1 MYLVSLDFILVIV
14 SSTFCILFIII
25 FYVVVIVKI
34 MFVSIKTEKEIEKMR
49 RAGKILVEIMN
60 EIGKEVRPGIDT
72 LQLDKLAQELV
83 FARGG
88 KPLFKGYGG
97 GKNPFPATICASIND
112 EVVHG
117 IPDSNR
123 ILNEG
128 DILKID
134 IGVEIDSYCSDMAR
148 TFPVGKIS
156 DEAKKLMEVT
166 EKSFWNGIKKMKEGA
181 MLSEY
186 SKVVQ
191 KTAEDAGFSVVK
203 NLVGHGIGKKLHE
216 DPQIL
221 NYYDRSFPDLR
232 LQAGMTLAL
241 EPMINQGDF
250 RTFIGKDGWVFKTT
264 DGSLSAHYENTIV
277 VTKKGVEVLT
287 V

>member
-1 MYLVSLDFILVIV
+1 
-14 SSTFCILFIII
+14 
-25 FYVVVIVKI
+25 

-49 RAGKILVEIMN
+49 QAGQILKEIMQ
-60 EIGKEVRPGIDT
+60 EIGKEVRPGVDT
-72 LQLDKLAQELV
+72 LQLDKLAEELV

-97 GKNPFPATICASIND
+97 GKNPFPGTICASIND

-117 IPDSNR
+117 IPGTER
-123 ILNEG
+123 VLNEG

-134 IGVEIDSYCSDMAR
+134 IGIEVDGYCSDMAR
-148 TFPVGKIS
+148 TFPIGKIS
-156 DEAKKLMEVT
+156 AEAQKLMDIT
-166 EKSFWNGIKKMKEGA
+166 EKSFWKGVGKMKEGS

-186 SKVVQ
+186 SKAVQ
-191 KTAEDAGFSVVK
+191 KTAEDAGFSVVR
-203 NLVGHGIGKKLHE
+203 NLVGHGIGQKLHE

-221 NYYDRSFPDLR
+221 NYYERSFPDLR

-250 RTFIGKDGWVFKTT
+250 RTVIGKYGWVFKTA
-264 DGSLSAHYENTIV
+264 DGSLSAHYENTIL
-277 VTKKGVEVLT
+277 VTKKGIEVLT
-287 V
+287 M

>member
-1 MYLVSLDFILVIV
+1 
-14 SSTFCILFIII
+14 
-25 FYVVVIVKI
+25 

-49 RAGKILVEIMN
+49 QAGQILKEIMQ
-60 EIGKEVRPGIDT
+60 EIGKEVRPGVDT
-72 LQLDKLAQELV
+72 LQLDKLAEELV

-97 GKNPFPATICASIND
+97 GKNPFPGTICASIND

-117 IPDSNR
+117 IPGTER
-123 ILNEG
+123 VLNEG

-134 IGVEIDSYCSDMAR
+134 IGIEVDGYCSDMAR
-148 TFPVGKIS
+148 TFPIGKIS
-156 DEAKKLMEVT
+156 AEAQKLMDIT
-166 EKSFWNGIKKMKEGA
+166 EKSFWKGVGKMKEGS

-186 SKVVQ
+186 SKAVQ
-191 KTAEDAGFSVVK
+191 KTAEDAGFSVVR
-203 NLVGHGIGKKLHE
+203 NLVGHGIGQKLHE

-221 NYYDRSFPDLR
+221 NYYERSFPDLR

-250 RTFIGKDGWVFKTT
+250 RTVIGKDGWVFKTA
-264 DGSLSAHYENTIV
+264 DGSLSAHYENTIL
-277 VTKKGVEVLT
+277 VTKKGIEVLT
-287 V
+287 M